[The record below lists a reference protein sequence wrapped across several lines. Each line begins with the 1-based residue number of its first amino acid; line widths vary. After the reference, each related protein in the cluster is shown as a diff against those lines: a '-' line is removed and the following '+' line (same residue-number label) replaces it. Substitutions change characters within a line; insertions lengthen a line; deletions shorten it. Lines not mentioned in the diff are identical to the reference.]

1 MNSNIMVWDL
11 EAVPDL
17 DGYARANN
25 LIGKSPEEIRSAM
38 GDEFPKLI
46 YHSIICIGALVPPE
60 HRWGGKCRQLAHP
73 MLVSARRKS

>member
-1 MNSNIMVWDL
+1 MPSDIMVWDL
-11 EAVPDL
+11 ETIPDIA
-17 DGYARANN
+17 GFARANN
-25 LIGKSPEEIRSAM
+25 LIDKSSDEIRSAM